1 MPAKHGH
8 LFPSAPDWHAYSSD
22 PVHPSLALRTT
33 ASPSTPIDVAAS
45 RAAQRA
51 EEAAWSAAHSPAFWG
66 YTKAS
71 AAVTARDGHSIPL
84 ATYTPVDK
92 QTGPLATLVVTHGG
106 GFFQGTPVT
115 EERWLLAPLLGRA
128 PWFRVVS
135 VEYRLAPEH
144 PFPKGLEDCED
155 VLDVVVA
162 GGEEI
167 FGTRDEEALVYL
179 AGSSAGGGIAA
190 ALAQRARDKG
200 QRIAG
205 VVLNVPVL
213 CHPGVFPVE
222 RYEQGSYEQCFGTV
236 LTGEMMRQVW
246 GIYLGEAEE
255 QAKIRASPLLGD
267 ARGLPPHVLVVAGQD
282 PLRDEGLAY
291 AEILKEAGVRV
302 ELAIYKGLP
311 HIFGEIWDLES
322 TKRFQKEL
330 VESVEKLRR
339 MVAQE

>member
-1 MPAKHGH
+1 MYLHTKFA
-8 LFPSAPDWHAYSSD
+8 W
-22 PVHPSLALRTT
+22 
-33 ASPSTPIDVAAS
+33 
-45 RAAQRA
+45 
-51 EEAAWSAAHSPAFWG
+51 EATWLG
-66 YTKAS
+66 
-71 AAVTARDGHSIPL
+71 VR
-84 ATYTPVDK
+84 
-92 QTGPLATLVVTHGG
+92 GG
-106 GFFQGTPVT
+106 GGWCGGVGGAKGCPGTVP
-115 EERWLLAPLLGRA
+115 
-128 PWFRVVS
+128 
-135 VEYRLAPEH
+135 
-144 PFPKGLEDCED
+144 
-155 VLDVVVA
+155 
-162 GGEEI
+162 
-167 FGTRDEEALVYL
+167 
-179 AGSSAGGGIAA
+179 
-190 ALAQRARDKG
+190 LAQRARDKG